1 MFYEESKVW
10 RYVPKA
16 QMWKDFEE
24 RHPAPATEGRLMID
38 CYEYRM
44 PSGSRL
50 ILAADLPVAL
60 LIGTSANGCGLGAVR
75 LVPSKLMYHVR
86 VKASVILVE
95 ALIVLGIFVQWLL
108 VGSWLD
114 KRNEQSKPTR
124 RWVVLIAVITVGGFV
139 MALTAFGQ
147 RGEAELVNIYSAMI
161 TLLAWIVLI
170 VMFVA
175 GWVASV
181 IRKIRHPAPQ

>member
-1 MFYEESKVW
+1 MTRIRYALLLPLLHLAIVSAPMFYEESKVW

-75 LVPSKLMYHVR
+75 LVPRAGESQRHSCR
-86 VKASVILVE
+86 
-95 ALIVLGIFVQWLL
+95 
-108 VGSWLD
+108 GSHRSWNL
-114 KRNEQSKPTR
+114 R
-124 RWVVLIAVITVGGFV
+124 AV
-139 MALTAFGQ
+139 
-147 RGEAELVNIYSAMI
+147 
-161 TLLAWIVLI
+161 
-170 VMFVA
+170 VA
-175 GWVASV
+175 GWLVARQTERA
-181 IRKIRHPAPQ
+181 IEAYAPVGRTNRSHHRRRLCHGSDRVRAAR

>member
-1 MFYEESKVW
+1 MLSDWF
-10 RYVPKA
+10 
-16 QMWKDFEE
+16 
-24 RHPAPATEGRLMID
+24 
-38 CYEYRM
+38 
-44 PSGSRL
+44 
-50 ILAADLPVAL
+50 
-60 LIGTSANGCGLGAVR
+60 
-75 LVPSKLMYHVR
+75 HVR